1 MENVNSA
8 EIITLVKQYEKQ
20 SVTRWSRHNN
30 PDHKSEPAEHI
41 KRNTDHVFK
50 WKILCTAP
58 SQKHLRKNLEA
69 ISIALYQPSLSDQKS
84 FDRMLFRIG
93 IT

>member
-1 MENVNSA
+1 M
-8 EIITLVKQYEKQ
+8 KQYEKQ

-69 ISIALYQPSLSDQKS
+69 ISIALCQPSLSDQKS